1 MEGTRNGC
9 AGELAAGIALPMM
22 ADFTTLDK
30 FRRDRRHHQVVAV
43 RTARGGGKGAE
54 EFRPAVMKIHV
65 TASFFSLSVPVVAA
79 HRGNG
84 ETV

>member
-1 MEGTRNGC
+1 
-9 AGELAAGIALPMM
+9 MM

-65 TASFFSLSVPVVAA
+65 TASFFSLSVPVGSCASWQ
-79 HRGNG
+79 RRDGLMKLWWP
-84 ETV
+84 ER